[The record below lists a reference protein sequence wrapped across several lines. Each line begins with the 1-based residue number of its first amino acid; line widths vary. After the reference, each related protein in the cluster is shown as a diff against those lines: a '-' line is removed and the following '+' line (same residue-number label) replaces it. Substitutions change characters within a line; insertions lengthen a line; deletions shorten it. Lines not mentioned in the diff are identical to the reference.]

1 MSENI
6 HPVFH
11 KLVGRKEKEQRLNQ
25 KSKVIWLTGLSGA
38 GKSTIALGLEQL
50 LFHEGFLAEVLD
62 GDNIRHGINKNLG
75 FSLDDRLEN
84 IRRISEVAK
93 LYLNSGLIT
102 IAAFISPT
110 REIRKMARELIG
122 QDDFIEIYL
131 STPLEICEKRDVKGL
146 YQKARRGEIAGFT
159 GIDSPYETPKAPNVI
174 INTTDQEIQESVA
187 LVFNYIRPFSTLTP

>member
-38 GKSTIALGLEQL
+38 GKSTIALGLEQR

-159 GIDSPYETPKAPNVI
+159 GIDSPYETPEAPNVI

-187 LVFNYIRPFSTLTP
+187 LVFNYIRPFITLTP